1 MNSVSPFSHGAA
13 DKIPL
18 AGPFT
23 KPPHVILT
31 HKEKAPCVSKV
42 DMQLMNSI
50 PVAGMIIKEL
60 QDIPAPATASL
71 GQPVQ
76 DAVQVLLPESE
87 IGVPV
92 NTHHPRSGKK

>member
-1 MNSVSPFSHGAA
+1 MNSIFPSSHGSA

-18 AGPFT
+18 TGPLT
-23 KPPHVILT
+23 KTPHVILT
-31 HKEKAPCVSKV
+31 DKEEAPRVPKV
-42 DMQLMNSI
+42 DVQLMNSI
-50 PVAGMIIKEL
+50 PVAGMMIKEL

-71 GQPVQ
+71 GQPIQ

-92 NTHHPRSGKK
+92 NTHHPRGGKK